1 MEEGVGLSPL
11 TADHHILPGLV
22 PEVVAEGRGVS
33 FLLPRPLDLKAL
45 PIQQDEATYREWLRK
60 GIHVGASSGM
70 ARCNRQCCYATVQ

>member
-11 TADHHILPGLV
+11 TADRHILPGLV
-22 PEVVAEGRGVS
+22 PEVIAEGRGVS
-33 FLLPRPLDLKAL
+33 FLLPLPLDLKVL

-70 ARCNRQCCYATVQ
+70 A